1 MSALE
6 RLTLELYGVVMRLLC
21 PWVKR
26 RLARRAVR
34 QPLLALQVQERF
46 GHYDKRFSDDGGQAF
61 RIWVHAVSLGETRA
75 AGLLMRALRTTHPE
89 VRFLLTHSSA
99 TGRAEGEGLLGPG
112 DLQVWQPWDAPAG
125 VQRFLDHFEPQLALM
140 METEVWPNWVQGC
153 RARGI
158 PLCLV
163 NARLSEKSA
172 RSAQR
177 LAWLAK
183 PAYSGLTAVWAQTS
197 ADAQRLQSL
206 GAPVVGVL
214 GNLKFD
220 AQPHAEQARL
230 GRDARGARPAQDG
243 AVITLASSREGEEV
257 LLLEALLARA
267 QEIGQRA
274 TYLVVPRHPERFD
287 GVARIMEDLGFEVVR
302 RSSLHSLSEF
312 AAKIHQACVLDQA
325 AHEGPARQRPR
336 VFLGDSM
343 GEMNFYYALTNVALM
358 GATFKPLG
366 GQNLIEAL
374 ANGCPVVL
382 GPHTFNFQD
391 TSTLALKAGVARSS
405 SSMQEGLQTAL
416 NWVKAREE
424 WLKASECCVDFIQ
437 AHQGASESLV
447 DALAVYLPPSSA

>member
-6 RLTLELYGVVMRLLC
+6 RLTFELYGVMMRLLC

-26 RLARRAVR
+26 RLARRAVS

-46 GHYDKRFSDDGGQAF
+46 GVYDKRFSDNGGKAF

-75 AGLLMRALRTTHPE
+75 AGLLMRALRHAHPE

-112 DLQVWQPWDAPAG
+112 DLQVWQPWDALAG
-125 VQRFLDHFEPQLALM
+125 VERFLDHFQPQLALM
-140 METEVWPNWVQGC
+140 METEVWPNWVHGC
-153 RARGI
+153 QVRGI

-183 PAYSGLTAVWAQTS
+183 PAYRGLTAVWAQTS
-197 ADAQRLQSL
+197 ADAQRLKSL

-220 AQPHAEQARL
+220 AKPNAEQARM
-230 GRDARGARPAQDG
+230 GHDARGARAQEG
-243 AVITLASSREGEEV
+243 SAVITLASSREGEEA
-257 LLLEALLARA
+257 LFLETLVAWPM
-267 QEIGQRA
+267 EIGHRA

-287 GVARIMEDLGFEVVR
+287 SVAKAMEDLGFEVVR
-302 RSSLHSLSEF
+302 RSSLHSLPAF
-312 AAKIHQACVLDQA
+312 AALIHQSCLLDHQ
-325 AHEGPARQRPR
+325 AHEGPVRKRPR
-336 VFLGDSM
+336 MFLGDSM
-343 GEMNFYYALTNVALM
+343 GEMNFYYSLTNVALM

-374 ANGCPVVL
+374 ANACPVVL

-391 TSTLALKAGVARSS
+391 TSTMAVKAGVARSS
-405 SSMQEGLQTAL
+405 LSMQEGLQTAL

-424 WLKASECCVDFIQ
+424 WLDASERCVDFIQ

-447 DALAVYLPPSSA
+447 DALAVYLPQS